1 MSRQAQSLKYSSWLL
16 NVSMIDQDD
25 ALIDLLN
32 GIGYQRGSKSTS
44 KPFLDESGVPTDS
57 FLQALKHGFS
67 SFSNNHKQHSNF
79 VKGNVESLQASS
91 SGSKHHNDLSDSSGN
106 DSDSDVRD
114 DDYDSNSDY
123 DYMPSE
129 ILPDAV
135 ANRRNEGNFRDTKVH
150 RDKALKQKSVVQ
162 NPERSRL
169 TDESHHPPSRSPT
182 AHRNLS
188 PRDEPEPSH
197 AGRRMSSTSFAL
209 DDEADV
215 AKLGSDLKIKSLM
228 LRITGQLQTIRVL
241 EVQLGEAQGSLK
253 QKCLEVAKA
262 EVKLKQ
268 FEPKEKDRL
277 NYTTKVRSK
286 EDSRLLRA
294 KIGADD
300 NAARFKVL
308 SLWKSG
314 TGSDWYF

>member
-1 MSRQAQSLKYSSWLL
+1 MIYRTVLYRQAQSLRYSSWLL

-32 GIGYQRGSKSTS
+32 GVGYQRGSKSTS
-44 KPFLDESGVPTDS
+44 KPFLDESGIPTDS

-67 SFSNNHKQHSNF
+67 SFSNNGKQHSNF
-79 VKGNVESLQASS
+79 VKVNVESLQASS
-91 SGSKHHNDLSDSSGN
+91 SGSKHHYDLSDSSGN
-106 DSDSDVRD
+106 DSDSDMKD

-123 DYMPSE
+123 DYMPTKNLS
-129 ILPDAV
+129 DAV
-135 ANRRNEGNFRDTKVH
+135 ANRRTEGNFRDTKVH
-150 RDKALKQKSVVQ
+150 IDKALKQKSVVQ
-162 NPERSRL
+162 DPERSRL
-169 TDESHHPPSRSPT
+169 TDGSHPPPSRSPN
-182 AHRNLS
+182 AYRNLS

-197 AGRRMSSTSFAL
+197 SGRRMSSTSFAF

-253 QKCLEVAKA
+253 LKCLEVAKA

-308 SLWKSG
+308 SS
-314 TGSDWYF
+314 